1 MNAMY
6 PRLRGLAGRRAGRV
20 CALLLSVGALGACA
34 IDGAAPP
41 SSEQP
46 PAPQAQPAAPT
57 GSAPTP
63 APRSSAPAAKRPAPE
78 AAPPRPRQAA
88 PAQDAPRAKE
98 ATPPEPPALP
108 PQAIAPPSSDEPL
121 TPPLPKA
128 APPGTIPDVELTR
141 ELLYQI
147 LASEIAAQRGEY
159 GRATA
164 TYLSIARETGDPRL
178 ARRATELALA
188 GRLIESAVPAAELW
202 HQLEPDSD
210 MAAQTLETLLLS
222 TGRFIPAEPLLAKR
236 LAQARADGSLPIVY
250 RKLQTL
256 LTRVADKSAALDML
270 ARLAEPDAREP
281 TARLAVAA
289 VAMAADKPD
298 RALAEARA
306 AMALEPDDPEPA
318 MAAAR
323 YAHQGEDPE
332 GARAILSGFLERNP
346 DATDARFMLAR
357 LMLSDGDADGAREQF
372 EHALASRPDDPMILF
387 SLGQLAYQTGQPD
400 VAADYLK
407 RYVELPADVRRNND
421 PAYMF
426 LGQLAEEQRR
436 YEEAADWYAR
446 VDSGEQRVPALVR
459 RAISLGKL
467 GRVEEA
473 RTLLA
478 EAAAGRS
485 DDQVRLV
492 LAESQVL
499 RDAGRHEE
507 AFELL
512 GGALAERP
520 DNPDLLYDQAMVAER
535 LDRIDVLEKNLRRII
550 ALQPDHAHA
559 YNALGY
565 TLADRNERLEEA
577 HELIRKA
584 LELSPDDAHIEDSMG
599 WVLFRLGKLEE
610 AEQHLR
616 RAYERS
622 QEAEIAAHLGEV
634 LWAQGRHDEARRLWQ
649 EARGREPDNETLRKT
664 LARLQVRL

>member
-63 APRSSAPAAKRPAPE
+63 APRSSAPAAKRPAPA

-88 PAQDAPRAKE
+88 PAQAAPRAKE

-256 LTRVADKSAALDML
+256 LTRVADKSAALDMM

-306 AMALEPDDPEPA
+306 AMALEP
-318 MAAAR
+318 
-323 YAHQGEDPE
+323 
-332 GARAILSGFLERNP
+332 
-346 DATDARFMLAR
+346 
-357 LMLSDGDADGAREQF
+357 
-372 EHALASRPDDPMILF
+372 
-387 SLGQLAYQTGQPD
+387 
-400 VAADYLK
+400 
-407 RYVELPADVRRNND
+407 
-421 PAYMF
+421 
-426 LGQLAEEQRR
+426 
-436 YEEAADWYAR
+436 
-446 VDSGEQRVPALVR
+446 VD
-459 RAISLGKL
+459 
-467 GRVEEA
+467 
-473 RTLLA
+473 
-478 EAAAGRS
+478 
-485 DDQVRLV
+485 
-492 LAESQVL
+492 
-499 RDAGRHEE
+499 
-507 AFELL
+507 
-512 GGALAERP
+512 
-520 DNPDLLYDQAMVAER
+520 
-535 LDRIDVLEKNLRRII
+535 
-550 ALQPDHAHA
+550 
-559 YNALGY
+559 
-565 TLADRNERLEEA
+565 
-577 HELIRKA
+577 
-584 LELSPDDAHIEDSMG
+584 
-599 WVLFRLGKLEE
+599 
-610 AEQHLR
+610 
-616 RAYERS
+616 
-622 QEAEIAAHLGEV
+622 
-634 LWAQGRHDEARRLWQ
+634 
-649 EARGREPDNETLRKT
+649 
-664 LARLQVRL
+664 